1 MVPASPQT
9 PTRRRKPKG
18 LMSTRQLRVVR
29 QDRPVQG
36 LQVNRSS
43 PRPKGVGRT
52 LYSALGLPKC
62 K

>member
-1 MVPASPQT
+1 
-9 PTRRRKPKG
+9 
-18 LMSTRQLRVVR
+18 MSTRQLRVVR
-29 QDRPVQG
+29 QDRPVQEQ
-36 LQVNRSS
+36 QVNRRS

>member
-1 MVPASPQT
+1 MVQASLQT
-9 PTRRRKPKG
+9 PTRRRNSKEP
-18 LMSTRQLRVVR
+18 MSTRQLRVVR
-29 QDRPVQG
+29 QDRPVQEQ
-36 LQVNRSS
+36 QVNRRS

>member
-1 MVPASPQT
+1 MVQASLQT
-9 PTRRRKPKG
+9 PTRRHRPKEP
-18 LMSTRQLRVVR
+18 MSTRQLRVVR

-43 PRPKGVGRT
+43 PRPKGAGRT
-52 LYSALGLPKC
+52 LYSAPGLPKC